1 MCLTGGGLPDDDV
14 PEICRYHAERLPHS
28 REGESPPGA
37 GSFLTGTRS
46 HFVARKC
53 KRCRASAFMLV
64 GRMFVKEMGIGMQ
77 ERVLTIMN
85 RLGLHAR
92 AAAKLVT
99 LASRYAS
106 SVVLVA
112 NGRRADARHFIAVLM
127 LSASMGTAVSIQ
139 VSGPDEAEAMKA
151 MARLISNGFGEG

>member
-1 MCLTGGGLPDDDV
+1 MK
-14 PEICRYHAERLPHS
+14 I
-28 REGESPPGA
+28 
-37 GSFLTGTRS
+37 GT
-46 HFVARKC
+46 
-53 KRCRASAFMLV
+53 
-64 GRMFVKEMGIGMQ
+64 GMQ

-127 LSASMGTAVSIQ
+127 LSAGMGTVVSIQ

-151 MARLISNGFGEG
+151 MARLISSGFGEG